1 VNSASNVPEVLSSWS
16 SHVKSW
22 TQNPHPA
29 LLVLRYED
37 MLENP
42 KDAFS
47 RVVSFLRLPPS
58 PQRLDKALRFSS
70 FKELS
75 KQEKKAGFR
84 ERSQNSQSF
93 FRVGRRDQWREVL
106 TRDQIARIVEL
117 QGVQMR
123 RFGYIP
129 DGVAAG

>member
-1 VNSASNVPEVLSSWS
+1 M
-16 SHVKSW
+16 KSW

-75 KQEKKAGFR
+75 KQAMKAGVR

-93 FRVGRRDQWREVL
+93 FRGGRRDQWRELL
-106 TRDQIARIVEL
+106 TQDQIARIVER
-117 QGVQMR
+117 QGEQMR

-129 DGVAAG
+129 EELKAG